1 MGETPVSKY
10 LMFFNGVVFQHI
22 DGLPSA
28 IVQSQARRRMVASEE
43 EAEALLEEFSIEDYL
58 IPALYE
64 GRILFEYTN
73 GRTALDSP
81 LFVPPPP
88 KLVWPDEEVIDRIVK
103 QSDNEGTFGII
114 NNVEAWVSRA
124 NDFRMGNFLTH
135 EDVDDM
141 LELSERNEI
150 GDREI
155 VLAVIEKLKANN
167 PDQ

>member
-10 LMFFNGVVFQHI
+10 LMFYNGITFQHI
-22 DGLPSA
+22 DDLPSA
-28 IVQSQARRRMVASEE
+28 VVQSHAKRRMVVSEE
-43 EAEALLEEFSIEDYL
+43 EAEDLLEEFSIEDYL

-64 GRILFEYTN
+64 GRILLEYTN

-88 KLVWPDEEVIDRIVK
+88 KLVWPDDEAIDRIAK
-103 QSDNEGTFGII
+103 QSEQDGTFGII

-135 EDVDDM
+135 EDVDNM
-141 LELSERNEI
+141 LELSERDEV
-150 GDREI
+150 GDREM